1 MSSDTQNPYG
11 ASGAAPAPTA
21 TMQQGRTVTLRRL
34 DVLSVG
40 KMLGVLYALI
50 GVIIGAVMVV
60 AGLVGAAAGGG
71 PEGAI
76 GGVVVAVLMPIFYG
90 AAGFIGGLLL
100 AVFYNLCANLIGGV
114 TFDLEG

>member
-1 MSSDTQNPYG
+1 MSSDPQNPYG
-11 ASGAAPAPTA
+11 ASSSAPPPTA

-34 DVLSVG
+34 DVLSFG

-71 PEGAI
+71 AEGAI
-76 GGVVVAVLMPIFYG
+76 GGVVIAILMPVFYG
-90 AAGFIGGLLL
+90 FAGFIGGLLV
-100 AVFYNLCANLIGGV
+100 AVFYNLAANLIGGV